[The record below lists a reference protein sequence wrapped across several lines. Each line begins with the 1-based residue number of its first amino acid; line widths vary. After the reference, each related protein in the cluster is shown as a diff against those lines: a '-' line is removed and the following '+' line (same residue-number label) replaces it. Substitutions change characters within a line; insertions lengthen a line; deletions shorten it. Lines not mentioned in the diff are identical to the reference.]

1 MLEKDKNKF
10 PIIGISEFT
19 KQQTAGNDKLIYNI
33 IEGEKHIDKPHKHDF
48 FIIVLFEN
56 AKGIHEIDF
65 VNHRISDKEIHLLF
79 PGQVHKWD
87 IQPNSQGYQLMID
100 KVFFEHFSTFFRFS
114 ITNYISYPVFPLN
127 DSVYKLLKYE
137 FDAIK
142 NEMLSENPLQ
152 EIIYARAS
160 VIAAIISKKAEK
172 YFQSTKIHQ
181 TNPKLSDFSK
191 LIDIHY
197 KDEKSVVFYASLLN
211 ISSNYL
217 NILCKKNLQISA
229 TRLIQER
236 VILEAKRLLQSTE
249 LTIKEIAYDLG
260 FVDHAYFSNFF
271 KNQTGIT
278 PTQFREK

>member
-1 MLEKDKNKF
+1 MYENL
-10 PIIGISEFT
+10 PSRIPLIGISEF
-19 KQQTAGNDKLIYNI
+19 KDEQIAGNDHLIYNI
-33 IEGEKHIDKPHKHDF
+33 IEGEKHIAKPHKHDF
-48 FIIVLFEN
+48 FIIVLFEH
-56 AKGIHEIDF
+56 AKGNHMIDF
-65 VNHRISDKEIHLLF
+65 INHPISNKQIHLLF

-87 IQPNSQGYQLMID
+87 IEANSQAYQLMID
-100 KVFFEHFSTFFRFS
+100 KVFFEHFSTYLRYS
-114 ITNYISYPVFPLN
+114 ITNYINHPIFKLN
-127 DSVYKLLKYE
+127 NKIFKLLKYE
-137 FDAIK
+137 FDSIK
-142 NEMLSENPLQ
+142 NEMLAENPLQ

-172 YFQSTKIHQ
+172 YFLATKIHQ
-181 TNPKLSDFSK
+181 TNPKLTEFK
-191 LIDIHY
+191 KNIDIHY
-197 KDEKSVVFYASLLN
+197 KEEKSVTFYASLLN

-229 TRLIQER
+229 TQLIQER

>member
-1 MLEKDKNKF
+1 MYETSKNKF
-10 PIIGISEFT
+10 PNIGISEF
-19 KQQTAGNDKLIYNI
+19 KEQQTAGNDKLIYNI

-48 FIIVLFEN
+48 FIIILFERG
-56 AKGIHEIDF
+56 KGNHEIDF
-65 VNHRISDKEIHLLF
+65 VNYPISDKEIHLLF
-79 PGQVHKWD
+79 PGQVHKWN
-87 IQPNSQGYQLMID
+87 IESNSQGYQLMID

-114 ITNYISYPVFPLN
+114 ITNYISHPVFPLN
-127 DSVYKLLKYE
+127 NSVYRLLKYE

-172 YFQSTKIHQ
+172 YFLSTKIHQ
-181 TNPKLSDFSK
+181 TNPKLTNFIK
-191 LIDIHY
+191 LIDIHF
-197 KDEKSVVFYASLLN
+197 KEEKSVVFYASLLN

-229 TRLIQER
+229 TNLIQER
-236 VILEAKRLLQSTE
+236 IILEAKRLLQSTE
-249 LTIKEIAYDLG
+249 LNIKEIAYALG

>member
-1 MLEKDKNKF
+1 MLENDKNKF

-19 KQQTAGNDKLIYNI
+19 EQQTAGNDKLIYNI

-48 FIIVLFEN
+48 FIIVLFAH
-56 AKGIHEIDF
+56 AKGNHIIDF
-65 VNHRISDKEIHLLF
+65 INYPIANKEIHLLF

-87 IQPNSQGYQLMID
+87 IEANSQGYQLMID
-100 KVFFEHFSTFFRFS
+100 KVFFEHFLTYFRFS
-114 ITNYISYPVFPLN
+114 ITNYMSHPVFPLN
-127 DSVYKLLKYE
+127 NSAYRLLKYE
-137 FDAIK
+137 FDEIK
-142 NEMLSENPLQ
+142 NEMLTENPLQ